1 MKKRQ
6 PPCVNSVNRHLKFLA
21 ICKDPVT
28 RRIVVKNSPDNV
40 IKGIAN
46 AAFNAQKGDVKL
58 SPAQV
63 KQLGRYRKELY
74 GLSDRHKSIKAKRNI
89 LVQKGGLAI
98 LPLLLST
105 VLGTL
110 GSSLINRLINDRV

>member
-1 MKKRQ
+1 MSKGQ
-6 PPCVNSVNRHLKFLA
+6 PPRVKSVNRHLKFLA

-46 AAFNAQKGDVKL
+46 AAYNAQKGDIKL
-58 SPAQV
+58 NPTQV
-63 KQLGRYRKELY
+63 KQLGRYRKEIY
-74 GLSDRHKSIKAKRNI
+74 GLTDLHKSIKAKRNI

-98 LPLLLST
+98 LPFLLST

-110 GSSLINRLINDRV
+110 GSTLINRLTNDRV

>member
-1 MKKRQ
+1 MSKGQ
-6 PPCVNSVNRHLKFLA
+6 PPRIQSVKRHLKFLA

-46 AAFNAQKGDVKL
+46 AAYNAQKGDIKL
-58 SPAQV
+58 NPAQV
-63 KQLGRYRKELY
+63 KQLGRYRKEIY
-74 GLSDRHKSIKAKRNI
+74 GLTDRHKSIKAKRDI

-98 LPLLLST
+98 LPFLLST

-110 GSSLINRLINDRV
+110 GSTLINRLTNDRV

>member
-1 MKKRQ
+1 MKKGQ
-6 PPCVNSVNRHLKFLA
+6 PPRVKSVCRHLKFLA

-28 RRIVVKNSPDNV
+28 SSILVKNSPDNV

-58 SPAQV
+58 TPAQTKKLARFR
-63 KQLGRYRKELY
+63 KQIYDLADKN
-74 GLSDRHKSIKAKRNI
+74 KTIKAKRKI
-89 LVQKGGLAI
+89 LVQKGGFAF

-110 GSSLINRLINDRV
+110 GSAIINRISGN